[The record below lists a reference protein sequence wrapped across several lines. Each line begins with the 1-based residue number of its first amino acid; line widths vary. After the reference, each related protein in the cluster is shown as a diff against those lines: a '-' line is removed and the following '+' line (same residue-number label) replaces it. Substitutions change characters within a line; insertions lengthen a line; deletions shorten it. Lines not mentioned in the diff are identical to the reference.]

1 VNSIGNDFPCGAG
14 SSCCGNACAAAGSK
28 CCKPQGRPM
37 REWYPVTESTE
48 CSDPPVPAPSTPA
61 AKAPFWL
68 AMGMANCRNRRGE
81 EFPCGETGKCCGD
94 VCADQNDLCCRNS
107 NGNDFACQGGG
118 GSCCGNACAAPGS
131 KCCTADNGYKYPVSN
146 DTACAGEYKTCKN
159 REGTTFYC
167 GAKDTCSGDVC
178 VAEGGVGC
186 MNSNGN
192 DFPCGAGSSCCGN
205 ACAAAGSKCC
215 RPQGRP
221 MREWYPVTEA
231 TTCRK

>member
-1 VNSIGNDFPCGAG
+1 MHEHFW
-14 SSCCGNACAAAGSK
+14 NALVATAHTVL
-28 CCKPQGRPM
+28 R
-37 REWYPVTESTE
+37 
-48 CSDPPVPAPSTPA
+48 
-61 AKAPFWL
+61 
-68 AMGMANCRNRRGE
+68 RNRRGE

-107 NGNDFACQGGG
+107 NGDDFACQGGG

-131 KCCTADNGYKYPVSN
+131 KCCTADNGYQYPVSK
-146 DTACAGEYKTCKN
+146 DTACAGDYKTCEN

-167 GAKDTCSGDVC
+167 GARETCSGDVC

-186 MNSNGN
+186 VNSIGN

-215 RPQGRP
+215 KPQQRLRLLGSFTIYSMFHTLHKLLLRVSAP
-221 MREWYPVTEA
+221 TFSERKWYDSYLTSEL
-231 TTCRK
+231 